1 MKKIAV
7 VYAVL
12 SFVVVAAFGQVNS
25 GLLTTLSAVA
35 GMRDRFPVEKLY
47 LQLDKPYYSL
57 GDTLRFKAWLLNG
70 DFLKPSLKSGLLYV
84 ELADATNKVVKR
96 ITIRLSSGVGIG
108 DIALAGKNIPQGA
121 YTLRAYSNWMKNFGD
136 DYIFKKSLYFSS
148 INGNSTLVKTNF
160 KLENGSDK
168 DKVIANLRFTGL
180 NGRPVQQKPM
190 LVIGTD

>member
-57 GDTLRFKAWLLNG
+57 GDTLRFKAYLLNG
-70 DFLKPSLKSGLLYV
+70 DFLKPSLKSGILYI
-84 ELADATNKVVKR
+84 ELDDAANKMVLRMSVP
-96 ITIRLSSGVGIG
+96 IVSGIG
-108 DIALAGKNIPQGA
+108 WGNMALVEKDIP
-121 YTLRAYSNWMKNFGD
+121 
-136 DYIFKKSLYFSS
+136 
-148 INGNSTLVKTNF
+148 
-160 KLENGSDK
+160 E
-168 DKVIANLRFTGL
+168 
-180 NGRPVQQKPM
+180 
-190 LVIGTD
+190 